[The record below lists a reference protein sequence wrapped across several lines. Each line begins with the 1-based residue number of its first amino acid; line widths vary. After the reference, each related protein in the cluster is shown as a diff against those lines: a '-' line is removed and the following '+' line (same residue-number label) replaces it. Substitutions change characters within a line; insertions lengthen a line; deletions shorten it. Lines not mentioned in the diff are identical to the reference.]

1 LSQLTG
7 LPLSQLTAH
16 PTFNGIGGDAHF
28 VLTDA
33 KGLHAATS
41 GCAAKLDVE
50 REKVIHTSQTR
61 IS

>member
-41 GCAAKLDVE
+41 V
-50 REKVIHTSQTR
+50 
-61 IS
+61 